1 MSDRIQSRG
10 AIIGMM
16 FVGLFGA
23 AWLAGCEQKEVP
35 AGKVMEGI
43 RTATPRS
50 ETTAEN
56 TKFEMTTGPTD
67 VALMAPPSSPGRA
80 ANDEGVGHAQQ
91 GHWDASE
98 GLFRKAL
105 GADPKLAEAYFN
117 LGLALD
123 KLGKHEESKTAL
135 KKAAELAPGNPK
147 IIESPTLKQHLSS

>member
-1 MSDRIQSRG
+1 MKERIQSRN
-10 AIIGMM
+10 ALNGMM
-16 FVGLFGA
+16 FLGLLGA
-23 AWLAGCEQKEVP
+23 AWLVGCEQKELP
-35 AGKVMEGI
+35 GKVMEGI

-50 ETTAEN
+50 EAAAGKAN
-56 TKFEMTTGPTD
+56 SEMAAVGTD
-67 VALMAPPSSPGRA
+67 VALMAPAPSPGRS

-91 GHWDASE
+91 GHWDVAE
-98 GLFRKAL
+98 GHFRKAL

-147 IIESPTLKQHLSS
+147 ITESSTLKHHLSS